1 MVPGLLK
8 QSRVVTHLDR
18 AMIRIVIA
26 LLVIFAFATTPAFGE
41 APYMATGFK
50 IGEVTDT
57 EAIVWVRLTATE
69 ERVDFGGPMP
79 EVTYTLADTGEPLEG
94 MEYRRRRADA
104 VPTVEF
110 PGGSSIDTLEGAVPG
125 AMGVVR
131 VRYKTEE
138 DGEFKLT
145 PWLEVDPAA
154 DYTRQ
159 FHLQDL
165 LPASR
170 YQLEVEYGAGKDQD
184 LKILAGSFRTAPSAD
199 TAAAVTFTVT
209 TGQRYPDLDSKDG
222 FRIYRVMQEMD
233 PEFFVHTGDIL
244 YYDEFGKTTDLANWH
259 WQRIYSLNS
268 LVDFHRHVPS
278 YFIKDDHD
286 TLMNDSWPTME
297 THFMGEMTFEDG
309 IRIFREQV
317 PMGEKTYRTVR
328 WGKDLQIWLVEGRDF
343 RSANDMEDGPDKTIW
358 GAEQMAWFK
367 RTVQESD
374 ATFRI
379 LISPTP
385 VVGPDR
391 GNKNDNHANEGF
403 TYEGNMLREFIASQ
417 DNMFVVCGDRHWQ
430 YVSVD
435 STHGVKEYSSG
446 PTSDEHAGGWKNDMI
461 RPEHRYLNVIGGFL
475 ALTID
480 REKDRPLLIA
490 RHHAVDG
497 KVLNEDRVTAE

>member
-1 MVPGLLK
+1 MKNILSLL
-8 QSRVVTHLDR
+8 
-18 AMIRIVIA
+18 IV
-26 LLVIFAFATTPAFGE
+26 LLLNISTAFAEP
-41 APYMATGFK
+41 PYMATGIK
-50 IGEVTDT
+50 IGEVTDS
-57 EAIVWVRLTATE
+57 EAIVWVRLTE
-69 ERVDFGGPMP
+69 NERRVDFGAPMP
-79 EVTYTLADTGEPLEG
+79 KVSYTLATTGEPVTG
-94 MEYRRRRADA
+94 NYRSRRSDS

-110 PGGSSIDTLEGAVPG
+110 PDGSSVDTIEGAVPG
-125 AMGVVR
+125 ARGVVR
-131 VRYKTEE
+131 VHYRI
-138 DGEFKLT
+138 DGGQESGVT
-145 PWLEVDPAA
+145 PWQEVDPKA
-154 DYTRQ
+154 DFTSQ
-159 FHLQDL
+159 FRLNGL
-165 LPASR
+165 LPSSR
-170 YQLEVEYGAGKDQD
+170 YFVEVEYGAKKDQG
-184 LKILAGSFRTAPSAD
+184 LKTLTGTFRTAPAAD
-199 TAAAVTFTVT
+199 TVAPVTFTVT
-209 TGQRYPDLDSKDG
+209 TGQRYPDLDSKNG
-222 FRIYRVMQEMD
+222 FKIYGVMQEMD
-233 PEFFVHTGDIL
+233 PDFFVHTGDIL

-343 RSANDMEDGPDKTIW
+343 RSANTMEDGPDKTIW

-367 RTVQESD
+367 RTVQESN
-374 ATFRI
+374 ATFRV

-391 GNKNDNHANEGF
+391 ENKHDNHANIGFQHEGDL
-403 TYEGNMLREFIASQ
+403 LRKFIASQ
-417 DNMFVVCGDRHWQ
+417 DNMVVVCGDRHWQ

-446 PTSDEHAGGWKNDMI
+446 PTSDEHAGGWKNNMI

-475 ALTID
+475 AVTVERQD
-480 REKDRPLLIA
+480 AKSMLIA
-490 RHHAVDG
+490 RHHGCRWKNSA
-497 KVLNEDRVTAE
+497 